1 MTAGP
6 GRTGGEWVVDALR
19 AEGVRHVFGIP
30 GVHNLAIYDALLG
43 QSEIAHVLARHEAG
57 AAFMADGYARASG
70 APGVVVVTTGPGA
83 TNALTP
89 LVESYAG
96 SMPVLVVMSDV
107 ASHLVG
113 RDVGALHE
121 VPNQI
126 DCFKP
131 VTRWAEA
138 VTEGAAIPTTVHGA
152 FDLLRTG
159 RPGPIAISIP
169 NDFLTARFEATPRS
183 GGHGRRPPCH
193 VDEIREAAR
202 LLGRASTP
210 LVIAGGGV
218 IAAGAERELSLVAR
232 RLGAP
237 VITTVMGRGAISERD
252 PLWHGVLPNGRATEA
267 VIRAADVILAVGCR
281 FAHRSTQGLLLNL
294 SFDPSQ
300 TLIHL
305 DLDPTVIGRLF
316 KPQLPIVGDARD
328 GLTRMLQ
335 ELGSGTARTAWDH
348 PWREGLRSAANS
360 RYTAQIGG
368 LIETLRAALPD
379 DAIVVNDQTGINYWM
394 EWRFPVLLPRT
405 FLYPVG
411 SATLGYAVPAA
422 IGAKVARPDR
432 PVICVVGDGGFMYSV
447 NELAT
452 AVKYR
457 LPVVFLVM
465 NDDRYGA
472 IKWLQQTLFEGR
484 WGETDLANPD
494 FPALARAFGARGERV
509 SGVDALGPA
518 IKTAL
523 AAESATVLELRMAID
538 PPWELS

>member
-1 MTAGP
+1 VSAH
-6 GRTGGEWVVDALR
+6 TGGEWVIDALR
-19 AEGVRHVFGIP
+19 AERVRHVFGIP
-30 GVHNLAIYDALLG
+30 GVHNLAIYDALLR
-43 QSEIAHVLARHEAG
+43 QSDITHVLARHEAG

-96 SMPVLVVMSDV
+96 SMPVVVVMSDV
-107 ASHLVG
+107 ASSLVG

-126 DCFKP
+126 DCFRP

-138 VTEGAAIPTTVHGA
+138 VTEAAAIPTTVHAA

-169 NDFLTARFEATPRS
+169 NDFLTARFESATGE

-193 VDEIREAAR
+193 VDEVREAAR
-202 LLGRASTP
+202 LLGGAAKP
-210 LVIAGGGV
+210 LLIAGGGV
-218 IAAGAERELSLVAR
+218 IAAGAEAELSSLAR

-237 VITTVMGRGAISERD
+237 VITTVMGRGAISEQD
-252 PLWHGVLPNGRATEA
+252 PLWHGVLPNSRATEA
-267 VIRAADVILAVGCR
+267 VIKAADVILAVGCR

-316 KPQLPIVGDARD
+316 KPQRAIVGDAKD
-328 GLTRMLQ
+328 GLARML
-335 ELGSGTARTAWDH
+335 EALGAGKAASGWDH
-348 PWREGLRSAANS
+348 GWRAKLRGAASA
-360 RYTAQIGG
+360 RYTADTAR
-368 LIETLRAALPD
+368 LVDTLRAALPD

-422 IGAKVARPDR
+422 IGAKIARPDR
-432 PVICVVGDGGFMYSV
+432 PVIAVVGDGGFMYSV

-484 WGETDLANPD
+484 WGEADLANPD
-494 FPALARAFGARGERV
+494 FPALARAFGARGEQV
-509 SGVDALGPA
+509 SGVNALGAA
-518 IKTAL
+518 IRGAL
-523 AAESATVLELRMAID
+523 AADGPTVIELPMAVD
-538 PPWELS
+538 PPWEL

>member
-1 MTAGP
+1 MAE
-6 GRTGGEWVVDALR
+6 RTGGEWVVDALR

-30 GVHNLAIYDALLG
+30 GVHNLAIYDALLR
-43 QSEIAHVLARHEAG
+43 QSDITHVLARHEAG

-70 APGVVVVTTGPGA
+70 RPGVVVVTTGPGA

-126 DCFKP
+126 ECFKP

-138 VTEGAAIPTTVHGA
+138 VTEAAAIPATVHGA

-169 NDFLTARFEATPRS
+169 NDFLTARFEATPGR

-202 LLGRASTP
+202 LLGRASRP
-210 LVIAGGGV
+210 LVISGGGV
-218 IAAGAERELSLVAR
+218 IAAGAESEMSLLAR

-316 KPQLPIVGDARD
+316 KPQLPIVGDAKE
-328 GLTRMLQ
+328 GLGRLLE
-335 ELGSGTARTAWDH
+335 ELGPGAARTAWDH
-348 PWREGLRSAANS
+348 GQREAFRTAAS
-360 RYTAQIGG
+360 PRYTAHVAG
-368 LIETLRAALPD
+368 LIGTLRAALPD
-379 DAIVVNDQTGINYWM
+379 EAIVVNDQTGINYWM

-422 IGAKVARPDR
+422 IGAKIARPDR
-432 PVICVVGDGGFMYSV
+432 PVIAVVGDGGFMYSV

-465 NDDRYGA
+465 NDNRYGA
-472 IKWLQQTLFEGR
+472 IKWLQQTLFDGR
-484 WGETDLANPD
+484 WGEADLANPD
-494 FPALARAFGARGERV
+494 FPVLARAFGARGERV
-509 SGVDALGPA
+509 DGVDSLDGA
-518 IKTAL
+518 IKAAL
-523 AAESATVLELRMAID
+523 AADGPTVLELRTTID
-538 PPWELS
+538 PPWEL

>member
-1 MTAGP
+1 VTAA
-6 GRTGGEWVVDALR
+6 RTGGEWIVDALR

-30 GVHNLAIYDALLG
+30 GVHNLAIYDALLR
-43 QSEIAHVLARHEAG
+43 QTDITHVLARHEAG

-70 APGVVVVTTGPGA
+70 SPGVVIVTTGPGA

-96 SMPVLVVMSDV
+96 SIPVLVVMSDV
-107 ASHLVG
+107 ATHLVG

-126 DCFKP
+126 ECFKP

-138 VTEGAAIPTTVHGA
+138 VTEARAIPTTVHGA

-159 RPGPIAISIP
+159 RPGPIAISVP
-169 NDFLTARFEATPRS
+169 NDLLTARFEASPPS

-193 VDEIREAAR
+193 VDGIREATR
-202 LLGRASTP
+202 LLRGASQP
-210 LVIAGGGV
+210 LLIAGGGV
-218 IAAGAERELSLVAR
+218 IAAGAETELVRLAH

-252 PLWHGVLPNGRATEA
+252 PLWHGVLPNSRATEA
-267 VIRAADVILAVGCR
+267 VIKAADVILAVGCR

-294 SFDPSQ
+294 SFDPAQ

-316 KPQLPIVGDARD
+316 KTQLPIVGDAND
-328 GLTRMLQ
+328 GLARIVQ
-335 ELGSGTARTAWDH
+335 ELGPGAARTGWDH
-348 PWREGLRSAANS
+348 HGREALRSAANAH
-360 RYTAQIGG
+360 YTAQVAG

-411 SATLGYAVPAA
+411 SATLGYGVPAA
-422 IGAKVARPDR
+422 IGAKIARPDR

-484 WGETDLANPD
+484 WGEADLANPD

-509 SGVDALGPA
+509 AGVPSLGSA
-518 IKTAL
+518 IQTAL
-523 AAESATVLELRMAID
+523 AAEGPTVLELRMAIE
-538 PPWELS
+538 PPWEL

>member
-1 MTAGP
+1 V
-6 GRTGGEWVVDALR
+6 RTGGEWVVDALR

-30 GVHNLAIYDALLG
+30 GVHNLAVYDALIR
-43 QSEIAHVLARHEAG
+43 QTDVTHVLARHEAG

-70 APGVVVVTTGPGA
+70 SPGVVLVTTGPGA

-96 SMPVLVVMSDV
+96 SIPVLVVMSDV
-107 ASHLVG
+107 ASALVG
-113 RDVGALHE
+113 RDIGALHE

-126 DCFKP
+126 ECFKP

-138 VTEGAAIPTTVHGA
+138 VTEASAIPTTVHGA

-169 NDFLTARFEATPRS
+169 NDFLTARFESTSRG

-202 LLGRASTP
+202 LLGGASKP
-210 LVIAGGGV
+210 LIISGGGV
-218 IAAGAERELSLVAR
+218 IAAGAEAELIGLAR

-252 PLWHGVLPNGRATEA
+252 PLWHGVLPNGRATDP
-267 VIRAADVILAVGCR
+267 VIKAADVILAVGCR

-294 SFDPSQ
+294 SFKPSQ

-305 DLDPTVIGRLF
+305 DLDPTVIGQLF
-316 KPQLPIVGDARD
+316 KPELPIVGDAKD
-328 GLTRMLQ
+328 GLTRLL
-335 ELGSGTARTAWDH
+335 EGLGPGTARTGWDH
-348 PWREGLRSAANS
+348 RWREGLRHAANS
-360 RYTAQIGG
+360 RYTREVAH

-394 EWRFPVLLPRT
+394 EWRFPVLMPRT

-411 SATLGYAVPAA
+411 SAALGYGVPAA
-422 IGAKVARPDR
+422 IGAKIARPDR
-432 PVICVVGDGGFMYSV
+432 PVVAVVGDGGFMYSV

-472 IKWLQQTLFEGR
+472 IKWLQQTLFAGR
-484 WGETDLANPD
+484 WGEADLANPD

-509 SGVDALGPA
+509 ASVDSLGGAL
-518 IKTAL
+518 KTAL
-523 AAESATVLELRMAID
+523 ASSGPTVLELKMAVD
-538 PPWELS
+538 PPWEF